1 LAYNEQL
8 AEIYRL
14 ISQDIIDSWLLLG
27 EFFIEF
33 Q

>member
-1 LAYNEQL
+1 METLENHHHFLKYNEQL

-14 ISQDIIDSWLLLG
+14 ISQDIIDS
-27 EFFIEF
+27 